1 MNKVGPCLAILNMFR
16 RHQFRLNLRLH
27 QPRPLGGLRRPWW
40 PVLPSPASHEWDVR
54 DGDNWPDGG
63 DEGDDDDEVD
73 AVVLVRKPRELIQK
87 TIPLK
92 ADRWPNTLFVAC
104 SWSTLGLRWRPNGVH
119 VVYGRQPHYLRL
131 RCPPPEP
138 GL

>member
-1 MNKVGPCLAILNMFR
+1 MFR

-27 QPRPLGGLRRPWW
+27 QPRPLAGLRRPWW

-73 AVVLVRKPRELIQK
+73 VVGLVQKPRELIPK
-87 TIPLK
+87 TIPLM
-92 ADRWPNTLFVAC
+92 ADQWPNTLFVAC
-104 SWSTLGLRWRPNGVH
+104 SWSMPGLR
-119 VVYGRQPHYLRL
+119 
-131 RCPPPEP
+131 
-138 GL
+138 